1 MEPHAAAEYLTM
13 PWCLQKQDMNQV
25 KAAWEAVCQENTWIA
40 MGEWTPGD
48 WWPVCVPCQKWC
60 TDDHA
65 TSRCCIAKQHQ
76 LGNAPGYVLSA
87 IIAFKRRQR
96 TPAIEDAPEDRGS
109 QHGTRRPIPLPAT
122 VT

>member
-1 MEPHAAAEYLTM
+1 MEPYAAAEYLQQ
-13 PWCLQKQDMNQV
+13 PWNKQEGNMSRV
-25 KAAWEAVCQENTWIA
+25 KAARQAVIHENTWITLA
-40 MGEWTPGD
+40 EWSPGD
-48 WWPVCVPCQKWC
+48 WWPFCVPCQKWC

-65 TSRCCIAKQHQ
+65 ASRCCIAKQHQ

-109 QHGTRRPIPLPAT
+109 QHVTRRPIPLPPT